1 MTAAVDEHAARA
13 ITAVRA
19 IETTDRERALLSD
32 AERAAVSQ
40 EAAVAVGASAPP
52 ERFLAKRA
60 ALALERIAT
69 RHAVLA
75 RVANAFAWRG
85 WITPA
90 VLGIAF
96 VAGVA
101 ADHIGAGGRINILAP
116 PVLGLLAWNLAV
128 YLVLI
133 ERWSAGWRQRA
144 RKGPGPVRRALTA
157 LAVRTPRMLRPT
169 RQPPLASAIAAFTAA
184 WTERAAPLYAVR
196 AARILHL
203 AAAVFAAGVLAG
215 MYVRGLAFE
224 YRASWESTFLGPET
238 VHALLAF
245 ALAPGAWLTG
255 IGVPDVAHI
264 ASIRTGADPGSEN
277 AAPWLHLYAA
287 TVLVV
292 VIAPRLVLAALDAW
306 LERRRA
312 RFALPLAEPYFRRL
326 LLGFSEGP
334 YRVRVVPYS
343 YSPPSPGTDAT
354 LHTMIA
360 RAFGALCE
368 ASAAPTVPYGGEDA
382 LSDAIVPP
390 ETSLVVALFNAA
402 ATPEPA
408 SHGAFVAA
416 LTARGCDVVALVD
429 ESTLRA
435 RWPGDEAR
443 LEQRRIAWRDVLT
456 SRNVGVAFVQLAAPD
471 LAAAEADLQ
480 QAAQRT
486 VV

>member
-1 MTAAVDEHAARA
+1 MTAAVDEQAARA
-13 ITAVRA
+13 ITAVRV
-19 IETTDRERALLSD
+19 IETTDRERTLLSD

-52 ERFLAKRA
+52 ERFLAQRA
-60 ALALERIAT
+60 ALALKRIAP

-75 RVANAFAWRG
+75 RVANAFAWRR
-85 WITPA
+85 WIMPA

-101 ADHIGAGGRINILAP
+101 ADRIGAGGRINILAP

-128 YLVLI
+128 YLVLV

-157 LAVRTPRMLRPT
+157 LAVRAPRMLRPP
-169 RQPPLASAIAAFTAA
+169 RPAPVADAIAAFTAT
-184 WTERAAPLYAVR
+184 WTGRAAPLYAVR

-203 AAAVFAAGVLAG
+203 AAAVFAAGVLG
-215 MYVRGLAFE
+215 GLYVRGLAFE

-245 ALAPGAWLTG
+245 ALAPGAWLAG
-255 IGVPDVAHI
+255 IAVPDVPHI
-264 ASIRTGADPGSEN
+264 ASIRAGADPGSEN
-277 AAPWLHLYAA
+277 AAAWLHLYAA
-287 TVLVV
+287 TILVV
-292 VIAPRLVLAALDAW
+292 VIVPRLALALLDAS

-312 RFALPLAEPYFRRL
+312 RFALPLGEPYFRRL

-343 YSPPSPGTDAT
+343 YSPPPGADAT
-354 LHTMIA
+354 LHTLIA

-368 ASAAPTVPYGGEDA
+368 ASTAPTVPYGGEDA

-390 ETSLVVALFNAA
+390 DTSLVVALFNAA
-402 ATPEPA
+402 GTPEPA

-456 SRNVGVAFVQLAAPD
+456 PRNVGVAFVQITAPD
-471 LAAAEADLQ
+471 LAAAETDLQ
-480 QAAQRT
+480 QAAQRA